1 MDSDSTLCSL
11 LALAL
16 KENIVQLILALSQKG
31 REYKKLHV
39 HPCTHTHIHAH
50 VCKHTCTCSEVS
62 VLKFLTFYPSF
73 PLITDCFHGDILS

>member
-31 REYKKLHV
+31 REHKKLHV
-39 HPCTHTHIHAH
+39 HTCTHTHSRTRVQTHM
-50 VCKHTCTCSEVS
+50 HTLRGFCPEISN
-62 VLKFLTFYPSF
+62 L
-73 PLITDCFHGDILS
+73 LS